1 MSSRANSQ
9 DSLPGECDLHTVE
22 TDEKDKGSPPN
33 AMKVLVPVRHPLTG
47 NSRTT
52 VENAIRLRE
61 EAEEEADLI
70 FLHVD
75 LFQNEG
81 SVSRKQ
87 LREEVESEFETGRA
101 SYVVRRGF
109 IVEETILDEAANRDA
124 DVIVIG
130 RTRSGKLRRAL
141 RRLVGNDPDIEEF
154 LRENLDV
161 RLEVVG

>member
-1 MSSRANSQ
+1 
-9 DSLPGECDLHTVE
+9 
-22 TDEKDKGSPPN
+22 
-33 AMKVLVPVRHPLTG
+33 MKILVPVRYPLTK
-47 NSRTT
+47 NSRST
-52 VENAIRLRE
+52 VERALELKNESGHDDGKDIQLV
-61 EAEEEADLI
+61 

-81 SVSRKQ
+81 NVSRKQ
-87 LREEVESEFETGRA
+87 LRREVEREFETGDA

-109 IVEETILDEAANRDA
+109 IVEETILDEAASRGA

-141 RRLVGNDPDIEEF
+141 RRLVGNDPDVEEF

>member
-1 MSSRANSQ
+1 
-9 DSLPGECDLHTVE
+9 
-22 TDEKDKGSPPN
+22 
-33 AMKVLVPVRHPLTG
+33 MKILVPVRYPLTK
-47 NSRTT
+47 NSRST
-52 VENAIRLRE
+52 VERALELKKESEHDDGKGIQLV
-61 EAEEEADLI
+61 

-81 SVSRKQ
+81 NVSRKQ
-87 LREEVESEFETGRA
+87 LRREVEREFETGDA

-109 IVEETILDEAANRDA
+109 IVEETILDEAASRGA

-141 RRLVGNDPDIEEF
+141 RRLVGNDPDVEEF

>member
-1 MSSRANSQ
+1 
-9 DSLPGECDLHTVE
+9 
-22 TDEKDKGSPPN
+22 
-33 AMKVLVPVRHPLTG
+33 MKILVPVRYPLTK
-47 NSRTT
+47 NSRST
-52 VENAIRLRE
+52 VERALELKNESEHDDGKDIQLV
-61 EAEEEADLI
+61 

-81 SVSRKQ
+81 NVSRKQ
-87 LREEVESEFETGRA
+87 LRREVEKEFETGDA

-109 IVEETILDEAANRDA
+109 IVEETILDEAASRGV

-141 RRLVGNDPDIEEF
+141 RRLVGNDPDVEEF

>member
-1 MSSRANSQ
+1 
-9 DSLPGECDLHTVE
+9 
-22 TDEKDKGSPPN
+22 
-33 AMKVLVPVRHPLTG
+33 MKILVPVRYPLTK
-47 NSRTT
+47 NSRST
-52 VENAIRLRE
+52 VERALELKKESEHDDGKDIQLV
-61 EAEEEADLI
+61 

-81 SVSRKQ
+81 NVSRKQ
-87 LREEVESEFETGRA
+87 LRREVEREFETGDA

-109 IVEETILDEAANRDA
+109 IVEETILDEAASRGA

-141 RRLVGNDPDIEEF
+141 RRLVGNDPDVEEF

>member
-1 MSSRANSQ
+1 
-9 DSLPGECDLHTVE
+9 
-22 TDEKDKGSPPN
+22 
-33 AMKVLVPVRHPLTG
+33 MKILVPVRYPLTK
-47 NSRTT
+47 NSRST
-52 VENAIRLRE
+52 VERALELKQESEHDDGKGIQLV
-61 EAEEEADLI
+61 

-81 SVSRKQ
+81 NVSRKQ
-87 LREEVESEFETGRA
+87 LRREVEREFETGDA

-109 IVEETILDEAANRDA
+109 IVEETILDEAASRGA

-141 RRLVGNDPDIEEF
+141 RRLVGNDPDVEEF

>member
-1 MSSRANSQ
+1 
-9 DSLPGECDLHTVE
+9 
-22 TDEKDKGSPPN
+22 
-33 AMKVLVPVRHPLTG
+33 MKVLVPVRYPLTK
-47 NSRTT
+47 NSRST
-52 VENAIRLRE
+52 VKRALELKNESEHDDGENIQLV
-61 EAEEEADLI
+61 
-70 FLHVD
+70 FLHVN

-81 SVSRKQ
+81 KVSRKQ
-87 LREEVESEFETGRA
+87 LRREVEREFETGDA

-109 IVEETILDEAANRDA
+109 IVEETILDEAASRGA

-141 RRLVGNDPDIEEF
+141 RRLVGNDPDVEEF

>member
-1 MSSRANSQ
+1 MRILIPVRYPLTKDSR
-9 DSLPGECDLHTVE
+9 DTVE
-22 TDEKDKGSPPN
+22 RALELKRDAEKDDAEVP
-33 AMKVLVPVRHPLTG
+33 KVPELV
-47 NSRTT
+47 
-52 VENAIRLRE
+52 
-61 EAEEEADLI
+61 

-81 SVSRKQ
+81 DVSRKQ
-87 LREEVESEFETGRA
+87 LRREVEREFDTGEA
-101 SYVVRRGF
+101 SYVVRSGF
-109 IVEETILDEAANRDA
+109 LVEETILDEAANRYA

-161 RLEVVG
+161 RIEVVD